1 MVVNDLNLTFVALSD
16 PTRRLIIE
24 RLRRGSL
31 SVNELA
37 EPFGI
42 SQQAI
47 SKHLAYL
54 ERAGLVEKRR
64 EGRQQFCALRPAP
77 LREAYDWIEEY
88 RQFWDDALDRLDILL
103 TDLQR
108 KPKERKP
115 HARKAKSSNR

>member
-16 PTRRLIIE
+16 PTRRLIME
-24 RLRRGSL
+24 RLRRGSA

-64 EGRQQFCALRPAP
+64 EGRQQLCALRPAP
-77 LREAYDWIEEY
+77 LREAYDWIEGY
-88 RQFWDDALDRLDILL
+88 RQFWGDALDRLDILL

-108 KPKERKP
+108 QPKERKP
-115 HARKAKSSNR
+115 HARKAKSSGR

>member
-1 MVVNDLNLTFVALSD
+1 MNDLNLTFVALSD

-24 RLRRGSL
+24 RLRRGSM

-37 EPFGI
+37 EPFGM
-42 SQQAI
+42 SQQAV

-77 LREAYDWIEEY
+77 LREAYDWIEGY
-88 RQFWDDALDRLDILL
+88 RQFWDEALDRLDILL
-103 TDLQR
+103 TDLKR
-108 KPKERKP
+108 KPKPKERQP
-115 HARKAKSSNR
+115 HARKTKSSAR

>member
-16 PTRRLIIE
+16 PTRRLIME
-24 RLRRGSL
+24 RLRRGAA

-37 EPFGI
+37 EPFGV

-64 EGRQQFCALRPAP
+64 EGRQQLCALKAAP
-77 LREAYDWIEEY
+77 LRAAYDWIDEY
-88 RQFWDDALDRLDILL
+88 RQFWDDAFDRLDILL
-103 TDLQR
+103 TDLKRQ
-108 KPKERKP
+108 PKERKS
-115 HARKAKSSNR
+115 HARKNKSSAR